1 MSQKS
6 LIAAL
11 LAVMTVVAC
20 VSMAAKDNP
29 MGIAEKQTITFSAP
43 TVVGGTLLP
52 AGQYNVLH
60 QMNGQTHVMVFKQIN
75 GKAEAQAN
83 CNLVPLKTKA
93 ERTEQ
98 RFTTN
103 AKNERVLQEMTFT
116 GDKATHVLAQ

>member
-1 MSQKS
+1 M
-6 LIAAL
+6 IAAL
-11 LAVMTVVAC
+11 LAVIAVVAC
-20 VSMAAKDNP
+20 VSLVAKDNP

-60 QMNGQTHVMVFKQIN
+60 QMNGQTHVMLFKAIN
-75 GKAEAQAN
+75 GKAEAKSN

-93 ERTEQ
+93 ERSEQ

-103 AKNERVLQEMTFT
+103 AKNERVLQEMTFA
-116 GDKATHVLAQ
+116 GDRATHVLAQ

>member
-1 MSQKS
+1 M
-6 LIAAL
+6 IAAL
-11 LAVMTVVAC
+11 LAVIAVVAC
-20 VSMAAKDNP
+20 ISLAAKDNP
-29 MGIAEKQTITFSAP
+29 MGIAEKQTITFTAP

-75 GKAEAQAN
+75 GKGEAKAN

-93 ERTEQ
+93 ERSEQ